1 MIRYSDI
8 LLIYAEALVNGAPA
22 GTCGY
27 SADFA
32 LNMVRARAGLAP
44 VSATIDSILDERRAE
59 FAMEENR
66 LFDLKRTGRAAGTIK
81 GFVSPK
87 HDYYPVPANQLQL
100 NTALSQRAGW

>member
-1 MIRYSDI
+1 MKREFLQNFKIGDQ
-8 LLIYAEALVNGAPA
+8 ALPKEI
-22 GTCGY
+22 
-27 SADFA
+27 
-32 LNMVRARAGLAP
+32 
-44 VSATIDSILDERRAE
+44 IDSILDERRAE

>member
-1 MIRYSDI
+1 MNIGEKSDS
-8 LLIYAEALVNGAPA
+8 YRR
-22 GTCGY
+22 
-27 SADFA
+27 SQ
-32 LNMVRARAGLAP
+32 
-44 VSATIDSILDERRAE
+44 SERRAE